1 MPDVVPM
8 DEIETLETKLVYQ
21 NRWMSVREDQ
31 IRRQDGSLGTYGVV
45 EKKDFAVIAA
55 VQDGRLALVEQY
67 RYAVRKRFW
76 ELPQGAWD
84 AQQEDPRALAIAEL
98 REETGIVARSMEH
111 VGYLYLA
118 YGFCTQ
124 GYNVFLATDL
134 EQHEP
139 QREPEEQGLVSSWFD
154 LAVVEEMIR
163 TGVIVDASTVAA
175 MGLLRAKG
183 WP

>member
-1 MPDVVPM
+1 M
-8 DEIETLETKLVYQ
+8 DEIKTLKTRLVYK

-55 VQDGRLALVEQY
+55 VQDGRLVLVEQY
-67 RYAVRKRFW
+67 RYPVRKRFW
-76 ELPQGAWD
+76 ELPQGTWD
-84 AQQEDPRALAIAEL
+84 SERDDPQALAIAEL
-98 REETGIVARSMEH
+98 REETGVVARSMLH
-111 VGYLYLA
+111 VGHLYLA

-134 EQHEP
+134 EQREP

-154 LAVVEEMIR
+154 LSAVDQMIR
-163 TGVIVDASTVAA
+163 NGVIVDASTVAA
-175 MGLLRAKG
+175 MSLIKAKGLL
-183 WP
+183 